1 MVLFEYRTTLI
12 KVYFILSLLIASIT
26 VHGQIII
33 EDYQRD
39 LAFYDA
45 TNKWFTAWKLVSKEI
60 FKIDKVKPV
69 DFVFFDDKYIYSTST
84 TSMKN
89 GSLVKGNNLM
99 NLAFRW
105 QKKLHNDSIILPD
118 KSVVPINLM
127 SFAAENSSDSS
138 KSFFVM
144 PLPGFWLQAG
154 VSSKDLGLDNLI
166 TGVFIHE
173 FSHSQ
178 QMQNFGKKITSFERE
193 TNFGVEFT
201 DDIVQTIFSKD
212 SIYSKLYYKEIDLF
226 YKSIENKRL
235 KRQLVDK
242 GLSVM
247 KKRQKTY
254 FKDKYENLKV
264 LDNFFL
270 TMEGLGQYAMFLW
283 LTHADGGNIKREI
296 AIEGV
301 RRDGKSWS
309 QDEGFALFLI
319 LDKLT
324 VPEKWVRAMYGD
336 KTEGIIELIER
347 FK

>member
-1 MVLFEYRTTLI
+1 MKIFYILPLFMVGLT
-12 KVYFILSLLIASIT
+12 VY
-26 VHGQIII
+26 GQ
-33 EDYQRD
+33 DKTDGYTRD
-39 LAFYDA
+39 LAFYND
-45 TNKWFTAWKLVSKEI
+45 TKKWFTAWKLVSKEI
-60 FKIDKVKPV
+60 FKVDKVQPV
-69 DFVFFDDKYIYSTST
+69 DFVFFDDKYIYT
-84 TSMKN
+84 TSKTSIKN
-89 GSLVKGNNLM
+89 GTVVEGHSLM
-99 NLAFRW
+99 NLTFQW
-105 QKKLHNDSIILPD
+105 QKKLHNDSIIFPD

-138 KSFFVM
+138 KPFFVM

-154 VSSKDLGLDNLI
+154 VSSKDLGLDNLV

-193 TNFGVEFT
+193 TNFGFEFT

-212 SIYSKLYYKEIDLF
+212 TIYSKLYYKEIDLF
-226 YKSIENKRL
+226 YKSIENNRL
-235 KRQLVDK
+235 KRQLVKK

-254 FKDKYENLKV
+254 FNDKYENLKV

-296 AIEGV
+296 AIEGI

>member
-1 MVLFEYRTTLI
+1 M
-12 KVYFILSLLIASIT
+12 KVYYILGLLMLSLS

-39 LAFYDA
+39 VAFYDA
-45 TNKWFTAWKLVSKEI
+45 TNKWFTAWKLVSKKI

-84 TSMKN
+84 TSIKN
-89 GSLVKGNNLM
+89 GSLVKGFNLM
-99 NLAFRW
+99 NLAFQW

-138 KSFFVM
+138 KPFFVM
-144 PLPGFWLQAG
+144 PLPSFWLQAG

-178 QMQNFGKKITSFERE
+178 QMQNFGKKITSFEKESNFE
-193 TNFGVEFT
+193 TEFT
-201 DDIVQTIFSKD
+201 DDIVQTIFGED
-212 SIYSKLYYKEIDLF
+212 TIYLKHYQEEINLLYQSVSNNTL
-226 YKSIENKRL
+226 NK
-235 KRQLVDK
+235 KIVKK
-242 GLSVM
+242 GLSLMEQRHEVF
-247 KKRQKTY
+247 
-254 FKDKYENLKV
+254 FKNKYENLKI

-296 AIEGV
+296 AREGV
-301 RRDGKSWS
+301 RRGGKWWS
-309 QDEGFALFLI
+309 QEEGFALFLI

-324 VPEKWVRAMYGD
+324 VPEKWVRAMYGH
-336 KTEGIIELIER
+336 KTESITELIKR

>member
-45 TNKWFTAWKLVSKEI
+45 TNKWFTAWKLVSKKI

-178 QMQNFGKKITSFERE
+178 QMQNFGKKITSFEQE

-212 SIYSKLYYKEIDLF
+212 TIYTKLYCKEIDLF
-226 YKSIENKRL
+226 YKSIENNTL
-235 KRQLVDK
+235 KRQLVKK
-242 GLSVM
+242 GLIVM
-247 KKRQKTY
+247 KQRH
-254 FKDKYENLKV
+254 KV
-264 LDNFFL
+264 FF
-270 TMEGLGQYAMFLW
+270 
-283 LTHADGGNIKREI
+283 
-296 AIEGV
+296 
-301 RRDGKSWS
+301 
-309 QDEGFALFLI
+309 
-319 LDKLT
+319 
-324 VPEKWVRAMYGD
+324 
-336 KTEGIIELIER
+336 
-347 FK
+347 